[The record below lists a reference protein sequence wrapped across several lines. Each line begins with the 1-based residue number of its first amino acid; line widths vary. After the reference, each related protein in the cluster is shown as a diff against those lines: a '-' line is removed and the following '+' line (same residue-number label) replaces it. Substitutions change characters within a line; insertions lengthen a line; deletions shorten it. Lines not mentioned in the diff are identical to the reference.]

1 MPVEVK
7 PRRSPPNP
15 NHLHSAS
22 MAMWDVTISCRDGSR
37 LRMSER
43 RDHAPFIGGTFETA
57 DAGQII
63 KARIDTCRE
72 EKPIG
77 GSHSFPSHSE
87 RNIKSAKV
95 IPCRFPAPW
104 TVEDHN
110 NVGRNAE

>member
-7 PRRSPPNP
+7 PRRFPPPNP
-15 NHLHSAS
+15 NHLHLAS

-77 GSHSFPSHSE
+77 GSHFFSRSQ
-87 RNIKSAKV
+87 RAKYK
-95 IPCRFPAPW
+95 
-104 TVEDHN
+104 
-110 NVGRNAE
+110 VG